1 MKYSTTK
8 TYILKRS
15 IIEFG
20 KRIFKGLTRPN
31 QKFGADM
38 TYGMLAAKS
47 CLLTSIVDQLHERT
61 KKVNAVER
69 LGRHL
74 CEGIPEAAKN
84 EYHRF
89 IRECVREAG
98 YAQLELNVV
107 AGNERAISMYRDMG
121 SVELGRNPR
130 GFNSRESGFQ
140 ELMYMLLCLYRA
152 HWSSQKGLLPFTLW

>member
-8 TYILKRS
+8 TYTLKRS
-15 IIEFG
+15 VIEFG
-20 KRIFKGLTRPN
+20 KRIYKGLTRPN

-61 KKVNAVER
+61 RKVNAVER

-89 IRECVREAG
+89 IREWVAENPTILIDDSDVVKPEGYKFESLGIVRDGSKSTEKK
-98 YAQLELNVV
+98 NVY
-107 AGNERAISMYRDMG
+107 EK
-121 SVELGRNPR
+121 
-130 GFNSRESGFQ
+130 GF
-140 ELMYMLLCLYRA
+140 M
-152 HWSSQKGLLPFTLW
+152 

>member
-1 MKYSTTK
+1 LYPVSNAFLEAVKAK
-8 TYILKRS
+8 TRKHYWTR
-15 IIEFG
+15 
-20 KRIFKGLTRPN
+20 RI
-31 QKFGADM
+31 QCA
-38 TYGMLAAKS
+38 
-47 CLLTSIVDQLHERT
+47 
-61 KKVNAVER
+61 
-69 LGRHL
+69 
-74 CEGIPEAAKN
+74 
-84 EYHRF
+84 
-89 IRECVREAG
+89 REAG